1 MPTVP
6 ATLMEYS
13 GGSIVIRTEGG
24 MTQDYVLKDDRVG
37 IYRTEGYR
45 YRDLKK
51 KYPEAEDRVFPA
63 MNSLKLRSDLN
74 LREYQRTSLK
84 RWKDNG
90 NNGIVVL
97 PTAAGKTH
105 IGLAAIEFLK
115 TSTIV
120 IAPTIDLIEQWK
132 KRISET
138 FGIEVGQIGGG
149 EDVLLPVTVCT
160 YDSAYL
166 RAESLGNRFRFLLVD
181 EVHHLSAGKFIE
193 IARMYA
199 SPFRLGLTATL
210 ERTDGLHETLSQ
222 YMGEKVFE
230 LGYEELADFLS
241 SYQIVRI
248 PVRLS
253 PGEEREYDRNRIIFL
268 NYARRHR
275 MTMSGSWNFEK
286 FILSSWNPEGREALI
301 AWRRSREIAFSA
313 EKKIEATKEILK
325 RHVSEKTIIFSED
338 TETAYLLSKTFLIPA
353 ITYLTPPKERR
364 EYLQWFR
371 ENKIRVIATSKV
383 LDEGV
388 DVPDASVAIVLSG
401 SGSTRQFRQRLGRI
415 LRPSPGKQAFLYEV
429 VAKGTS
435 EFGTSARRRKGV
447 PVESGTGS
455 QN

>member
-1 MPTVP
+1 M
-6 ATLMEYS
+6 
-13 GGSIVIRTEGG
+13 
-24 MTQDYVLKDDRVG
+24 
-37 IYRTEGYR
+37 
-45 YRDLKK
+45 
-51 KYPEAEDRVFPA
+51 
-63 MNSLKLRSDLN
+63 
-74 LREYQRTSLK
+74 
-84 RWKDNG
+84 
-90 NNGIVVL
+90 
-97 PTAAGKTH
+97 
-105 IGLAAIEFLK
+105 
-115 TSTIV
+115 
-120 IAPTIDLIEQWK
+120 
-132 KRISET
+132 
-138 FGIEVGQIGGG
+138 
-149 EDVLLPVTVCT
+149 
-160 YDSAYL
+160 
-166 RAESLGNRFRFLLVD
+166 
-181 EVHHLSAGKFIE
+181 AGKFIE

>member
-1 MPTVP
+1 M
-6 ATLMEYS
+6 
-13 GGSIVIRTEGG
+13 IRTEGG